1 MTAHEAG
8 NPIPSAR
15 VIRAVQ
21 SSKNLPGLTT
31 AHRPRIFHLE
41 QLGTIMAIG
50 LIMGIIAVVVFLII
64 IFWAIAARN
73 RFVTLENRIDNA
85 WAQIDV
91 QLQRRG
97 ELIPNLIETVK
108 GYMKH
113 ERETLQAVTDARTQL
128 MGATSPQGKMA
139 AEGLLEQA
147 LGKLFAV
154 AEAYPDLKAN
164 TNFLQLQDE
173 LTHTE
178 NKIAFS
184 RQHYNDSVLAY
195 NNAIEVFPAN
205 VIAGMTGHSQ
215 EKPMLEVPEAT
226 KAVPKVSF

>member
-1 MTAHEAG
+1 MA
-8 NPIPSAR
+8 
-15 VIRAVQ
+15 
-21 SSKNLPGLTT
+21 LLTT
-31 AHRPRIFHLE
+31 ILVIALIVAALIAVLWF
-41 QLGTIMAIG
+41 IG
-50 LIMGIIAVVVFLII
+50 LF
-64 IFWAIAARN
+64 N
-73 RFVTLENRIDNA
+73 RMVRAENAIDNA

-97 ELIPNLIETVK
+97 ELIPNLMETVK

-113 ERETLQAVTDARTQL
+113 ERETLESVTNARAAL
-128 MGATSPQGKMA
+128 MKAGSPQQKMA
-139 AEGLLEQA
+139 AEGMLEQA

-184 RQHYNDSVLAY
+184 RQHFNDSVMSY
-195 NNAIEVFPAN
+195 NNLIEVFPN
-205 VIAGMTGHSQ
+205 SVVAGITGRS
-215 EKPMLEVPEAT
+215 ERDMLEAPAET
-226 KAVPKVSF
+226 RAVPKVQF